1 MPSQGTPETVSVH
14 HVTQRHFVT
23 ATKAVALGVWTPLL
37 HALQDWRSLQAA
49 RAIAEHRHL
58 LQDENCVDALRGS
71 TAARPRPAGLGE

>member
-1 MPSQGTPETVSVH
+1 MPRQGTPETVSVH
-14 HVTQRHFVT
+14 PVTQRHYVT

-58 LQDENCVDALRGS
+58 LQDENCVEVLRGT
-71 TAARPRPAGLGE
+71 TAARPRRAGLDE